1 MARSCPY
8 CQYDNFEE
16 PDNLLG
22 EISED
27 TDDTLVYI
35 TPEEPV
41 MEPDDEPEP
50 AMLVLEDETGD
61 SAITIN
67 YCPICGRDLR
77 V

>member
-35 TPEEPV
+35 TPEEPI
-41 MEPDDEPEP
+41 MEPDDEPKP

-61 SAITIN
+61 SAIIIN